1 LLEYAAVRLIFDNN
15 KTKNEKLIKLENL
28 GTMNINFSV
37 ALYDSIFSLIH
48 NFTDEKEKYNKIK
61 LGENNS
67 ETLPKRNG
75 SGNMNFNPS
84 SYYIKN

>member
-1 LLEYAAVRLIFDNN
+1 LLEYTAVRLIFDNN

-48 NFTDEKEKYNKIK
+48 NFTE
-61 LGENNS
+61 

-75 SGNMNFNPS
+75 SGNINFTQS